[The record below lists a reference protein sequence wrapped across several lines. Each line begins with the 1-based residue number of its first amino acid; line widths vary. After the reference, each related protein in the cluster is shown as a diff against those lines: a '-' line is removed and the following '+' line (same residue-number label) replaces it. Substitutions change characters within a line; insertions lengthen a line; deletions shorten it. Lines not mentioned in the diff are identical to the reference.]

1 MAVETLGPLSV
12 LSFSFLVDVGRKI
25 SERTGEPLEV
35 QFLFQQI
42 SVSNQRFN
50 SVLFHETF
58 PFFCVKCLP
67 CTLRLSQLRTIP
79 THNHSSLF

>member
-35 QFLFQQI
+35 QFLFQRI
-42 SVSNQRFN
+42 GVLVQRFN
-50 SVLFHETF
+50 SVLFHKRTHVERTR
-58 PFFCVKCLP
+58 
-67 CTLRLSQLRTIP
+67 CTQAADPRPRERINYP
-79 THNHSSLF
+79 YGDRMK